1 MTLSDYIASNI
12 EAIVLEWDAYA
23 ATLERLSDAPDRSVL
38 RDHAQ
43 QLLETI
49 AAQLAA
55 ARAQAGTV
63 NAGAMPEQLPSAQSP
78 SAGVPSAGAS
88 LGVSNTGCALSL
100 KASVC
105 AFRALHACVTRR
117 WTLVLAVQPITH
129 ADIDDLVRFHAA
141 IDQAMSAS
149 VASYTRETEQH
160 TRIFDAA
167 PDALIVVNADGKITL
182 ANRQA
187 EKAFG
192 YARRE
197 LLGASIELLVP
208 ERLRASHVQ
217 RRQHYQQAPHQRP
230 MGAGL
235 ALFGRRKDGSEFP
248 LDILLSPIHSAA
260 GVQVLTAVRDVTER
274 NAVLAD
280 LYEARERSRVTLES
294 IGDAVLSADTAGQI
308 LYLNESAQQ
317 MTGWSCQDARGQTL
331 RHVLNIVEQ
340 DQRDTVQLL
349 TRELA
354 LSERSSERVTR
365 HSILIR
371 RDDSEI
377 PIEYSVAPI
386 HDASGK
392 TIGIVIVFRDISK
405 TRELTR
411 QMAYLAQH
419 DFLTNLPNRMLLID
433 RLTQAI
439 VLAGRGA
446 VHLAVL
452 FLDLDHFKHIND
464 SLGHGVGDL
473 LLQSVAQRLVASVRG
488 SDTVSR
494 IGGDEFVILLP
505 TVGQAA
511 DAAKSADKIIAALA
525 ETHHIAGHDLQ
536 VSPSIGISVYPADGE
551 DAETL
556 IKNADLAMYHAKDS
570 GRNNAQFFTPD
581 MNLRSVE
588 RQTVESGLRLALDR
602 GEFELYYQP
611 KVDLRS
617 GVTVGAEAL
626 IRWHH
631 PQRGLMLPAQF
642 IPIAEDC
649 GLVVPIGR
657 WAMAEACR
665 QMSMWHAE
673 GAPPVPVSVNI
684 SALEFRSRHFLD
696 DVQAILAQT
705 HIAPRYLEL
714 ELTESMLMQH
724 ADAAICV
731 LDELKRIGVRL
742 TIDDFGTGYSSL
754 SYLSHFPIDVLKIDQ
769 SFLHEITTHSY
780 NATIVSAVIGMCEG
794 LRCDVI
800 AEGVESAEQAA
811 FLLAHHCSQI
821 QGFYCGRPLP
831 AEDFAQQRKHPV
843 AVAPRLPAS
852 RALQDRRRQQ
862 RRGPESPATH

>member
-1 MTLSDYIASNI
+1 MILSEFITNNI
-12 EAIVLEWDAYA
+12 ESLLHAWEADG
-23 ATLERLSDAPDRSVL
+23 ATLAIPSEAADRSHL
-38 RDHAQ
+38 RDHAK

-49 AAQLAA
+49 ATLLAPPATAPAGVTPGLAGTLPAKPLAA
-55 ARAQAGTV
+55 IAI
-63 NAGAMPEQLPSAQSP
+63 
-78 SAGVPSAGAS
+78 
-88 LGVSNTGCALSL
+88 SNTSRAGCTLNLNA
-100 KASVC
+100 AFTE
-105 AFRALHACVTRR
+105 FRALRRCVMRSWR
-117 WTLVLAVQPITH
+117 LALAGKRINGT
-129 ADIDDLVRFHAA
+129 DIDDLLRFQDA
-141 IDQAMSAS
+141 IDQAVSAA
-149 VASYTRETEQH
+149 VASYARESEQH
-160 TRIFDAA
+160 TRIFEAA
-167 PDALIVVNADGKITL
+167 PDALIVVNAAGQITL
-182 ANRQA
+182 ANLQT

-197 LLGASIELLVP
+197 LLGASIESLVP
-208 ERLRASHVQ
+208 ERLRATHAL
-217 RRQHYQQAPHQRP
+217 RRQHYQGAPHQRP
-230 MGAGL
+230 MGVGL

-248 LDILLSPIHSAA
+248 LDILLSPINSSAGA
-260 GVQVLTAVRDVTER
+260 QVLAAVRDVTER

-294 IGDAVLSADTAGQI
+294 IGDAVLSTDTSGKI
-308 LYLNESAQQ
+308 LYLNASAKL
-317 MTGWSCQDARGQTL
+317 MTGWSCQEALGKAL
-331 RHVLNIVEQ
+331 RQVLNIVEQ
-340 DQRDTVQLL
+340 EPRETVQLL
-349 TRELA
+349 TLELA
-354 LSERSSERVTR
+354 LSERSGERVTR

-392 TIGIVIVFRDISK
+392 TIGMVIVFRDISK

-439 VLAGRGA
+439 VFASRSRA
-446 VHLAVL
+446 HLAVL

-464 SLGHGVGDL
+464 SLGHGTGDL
-473 LLQSVAQRLVASVRG
+473 LLQSVAQRLVASVRH

-494 IGGDEFVILLP
+494 IGGDEFVIVLP
-505 TVGQAA
+505 EVGQAV

-525 ETHHIAGHDLQ
+525 ETHHIAGHALH
-536 VSPSIGISVYPADGE
+536 VSPSIGISFYPADGQ

-588 RQTVESGLRLALDR
+588 RQTIESGLRLALDR

-611 KVDLRS
+611 KVDLSS
-617 GVTVGAEAL
+617 GATVGAEAL

-631 PQRGLMLPAQF
+631 PQRGLLLPAQF

-649 GLVVPIGR
+649 ALVEPIGR

-665 QMSMWHAE
+665 QMSVWHAE

-684 SALEFRSRHFLD
+684 SALQFRGRHFLD
-696 DVQAILAQT
+696 DVKAILAQS

-731 LDELKRIGVRL
+731 LNELKRIGVRL

-769 SFLHEITTHSY
+769 SFLHEITTHAY

-800 AEGVESAEQAA
+800 AEGVETAEQAA

-831 AEDFAQQRKHPV
+831 AKDFAQQRNRPV
-843 AVAPRLPAS
+843 TVAPRLPAS
-852 RALQDRRRQQ
+852 RAQQDRRRQQ
-862 RRGPESPATH
+862 RRVPEPEPPAIHS

>member
-1 MTLSDYIASNI
+1 MTLSDFITRNT
-12 EAIVLEWDAYA
+12 EAILIEWEAFA
-23 ATLERLSDAPDRSVL
+23 ATLEHPLEAPDRALL
-38 RDHAQ
+38 RDHAK

-49 AAQLAA
+49 AAYLARKA
-55 ARAQAGTV
+55 MAQAGAGAPR
-63 NAGAMPEQLPSAQSP
+63 AGAMPAQAP
-78 SAGVPSAGAS
+78 AAGAM
-88 LGVSNTGCALSL
+88 LGVSHGGCALSL
-100 KASVC
+100 NASVS

-117 WTLVLAVQPITH
+117 WRLALSSKRIAR

-141 IDQAMSAS
+141 IDQAVSEA

-167 PDALIVVNADGKITL
+167 PDALIVVDAGGRITL
-182 ANRQA
+182 ANRQT

-192 YARRE
+192 YAHRE
-197 LLGASIELLVP
+197 LLGASIESLVP
-208 ERLRASHVQ
+208 ERLRATHVV

-230 MGAGL
+230 MGVGL
-235 ALFGRRKDGSEFP
+235 ALFGRRKDGSEFA
-248 LDILLSPIHSAA
+248 LDILLSPINSAA
-260 GVQVLTAVRDVTER
+260 GAQVLAAVRDVTER

-294 IGDAVLSADTAGQI
+294 IGDAVLSTDTVGQI
-308 LYLNESAQQ
+308 LYLNESAKQ
-317 MTGWSCQDARGQTL
+317 MTGWSCEEARGQSL
-331 RHVLNIVEQ
+331 QQVLNIVEH
-340 DQRDTVQLL
+340 DQRETVQLL

-386 HDASGK
+386 HDAGGK

-439 VLAGRGA
+439 VLAARGA
-446 VHLAVL
+446 AHLAVL

-505 TVGQAA
+505 EVGAA
-511 DAAKSADKIIAALA
+511 VDAATSADKIIAALA
-525 ETHHIAGHDLQ
+525 EAHHIAGHDLQ

-556 IKNADLAMYHAKDS
+556 IRNADLAMYHAKDS
-570 GRNNAQFFTPD
+570 GRNNAQFFTLD

-588 RQTVESGLRLALDR
+588 RQTVESGLRRALDR

-649 GLVVPIGR
+649 ALVVPIGR

-665 QMSMWHAE
+665 QMSVWHAE

-714 ELTESMLMQH
+714 ELTESMLMEH

-769 SFLHEITTHSY
+769 SFLHEITTHAY
-780 NATIVSAVIGMCEG
+780 NATIVNAVIGMCEG

-800 AEGVESAEQAA
+800 AEGVETAEQAA
-811 FLLAHHCSQI
+811 FLLAHHCSQM

-831 AEDFAQQRKHPV
+831 ADDFAQQRNRPV
-843 AVAPRLPAS
+843 TMAPRHPAS
-852 RALQDRRRQQ
+852 RAQRDRRRQQ
-862 RRGPESPATH
+862 RRVAEPPALH